1 MVSWASDFLQLQNG
15 DAPEIQKKVQFCFKI
30 MSRFFPDPA
39 KAEENFQ
46 ILDQL
51 KDTNVWKIL
60 AGLLDPD
67 TSFDQSRL
75 YQVSNHT
82 RDESLSRQGK
92 KFEISFYMIIFQ

>member
-1 MVSWASDFLQLQNG
+1 
-15 DAPEIQKKVQFCFKI
+15 

-51 KDTNVWKIL
+51 KDTNVWNIL
-60 AGLLDPD
+60 TGLLDPD

-82 RDESLSRQGK
+82 RDAHFSRKGK
-92 KFEISFYMIIFQ
+92 NSK